1 MRWLRYKCQ
10 ITIDPHKKDIE
21 TLRVKRIYYIEV
33 KKYIF
38 DDSYAA
44 PDNSSKKKSHRSTLC
59 DILNQKENDVKGCYR
74 ALGN

>member
-44 PDNSSKKKSHRSTLC
+44 LDNSSKKNKSHSRSTLC
-59 DILNQKENDVKGCYR
+59 VI
-74 ALGN
+74 

>member
-44 PDNSSKKKSHRSTLC
+44 PDNSSKKKK
-59 DILNQKENDVKGCYR
+59 KEAIGVHFVLFETKKKMM
-74 ALGN
+74 